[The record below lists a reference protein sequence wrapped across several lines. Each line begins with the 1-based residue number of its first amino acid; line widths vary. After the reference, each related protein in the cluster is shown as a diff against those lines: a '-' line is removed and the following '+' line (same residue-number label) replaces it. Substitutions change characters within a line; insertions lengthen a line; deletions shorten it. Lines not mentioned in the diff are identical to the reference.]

1 MLWAHLE
8 LGSMMTGNLQQ
19 VATLHVHLHLL
30 FTEVLLGFLCSAT
43 SEQVFM
49 DVTVHLKLSNVG
61 RQYNNTPCTDRLLY
75 TYYIELFL
83 ATQVPTSDIM
93 CTADMTTQQML
104 RRLRTHMWHDSLSA
118 VWPHGRA
125 TSVISRMHL
134 PQSS

>member
-19 VATLHVHLHLL
+19 VATLHVHFHLL

-43 SEQVFM
+43 SEQM
-49 DVTVHLKLSNVG
+49 LHGCDCTLETQQC
-61 RQYNNTPCTDRLLY
+61 RQAIQQHALY
-75 TYYIELFL
+75 RQATIHILYRAVL
-83 ATQVPTSDIM
+83 ATQVPTSDIT
-93 CTADMTTQQML
+93 CTADMTTQEML